1 MTADLTIRPV
11 SEAQPNDVATRALDA
26 PRTADARKTADAA
39 QKFEAFVLQS
49 FIQEMM
55 PETPESVFGGG
66 ISGDFWKSMMAE
78 KIAEQ
83 VASRGSLGIADYVSA
98 GHTLPVRLDAF
109 NPLDVMKHQPSL
121 SGVADLLDTKPVSG
135 E

>member
-1 MTADLTIRPV
+1 MTADLTIRPIT
-11 SEAQPNDVATRALDA
+11 EAPTASATQLAA
-26 PRTADARKTADAA
+26 RTPHLRKTTDAA
-39 QKFEAFVLQS
+39 QKFEAFVMQS

-55 PETPESVFGGG
+55 PETQESVYGSG

-83 VASRGSLGIADYVSA
+83 VAERGNIGIADMIRN
-98 GHTLPVRLDAF
+98 GHVIPERPSTF
-109 NPLDVMKHQPSL
+109 NPLDVVSHAAPSFDAADQL
-121 SGVADLLDTKPVSG
+121 GVKSEMG

>member
-1 MTADLTIRPV
+1 MPAELTIRPV
-11 SEAQPNDVATRALDA
+11 SHAPSPDATALAARA
-26 PRTADARKTADAA
+26 PHVRKSGDAA

-55 PETPESVFGGG
+55 PETQESVFGDG
-66 ISGDFWKSMMAE
+66 ISGDFWKSMMSE

-83 VASRGSLGIADYVSA
+83 VAERGNIGIADMVRT
-98 GHTLPVRLDAF
+98 GHTAPQRTSGF
-109 NPLDVMKHQPSL
+109 NPLDIIGHTAAANGV
-121 SGVADLLDTKPVSG
+121 SGVLDDVKPVTG

>member
-1 MTADLTIRPV
+1 MPADLTVRPV
-11 SEAQPNDVATRALDA
+11 SDAQAPSASALASRAA
-26 PRTADARKTADAA
+26 PARKTGDAA

-55 PETPESVFGGG
+55 PETQESVFGAG

-78 KIAEQ
+78 KIADQ
-83 VASRGSLGIADYVSA
+83 VAARGNIGIADTIRA
-98 GHTLPVRLDAF
+98 GHAVPVRPGGF
-109 NPLDVMKHQPSL
+109 NPLDVMSHTTATND
-121 SGVADLLDTKPVSG
+121 VAGMLDVKPVNG

>member
-11 SEAQPNDVATRALDA
+11 SETQAIDASHLVSRA
-26 PRTADARKTADAA
+26 PHVQKTADAA
-39 QKFEAFVLQS
+39 QKFEAFVLQT

-55 PETPESVFGGG
+55 PETQESVFGGG
-66 ISGDFWKSMMAE
+66 ISGDFWKSMMSE

-83 VASRGSLGIADYVSA
+83 VAARGGLGIAETIRA
-98 GHTLPVRLDAF
+98 GHAAPSRPSGF
-109 NPLDVMKHQPSL
+109 NPLDVLDHVSTL
-121 SGVADLLDTKPVSG
+121 NGVSAQLDAKPVSG